1 MFESNKGQRKESCG
15 EEDCPPGLPFLIFF
29 IVCIVV
35 GIGVDNVNPIAWH
48 IAPAFLVFLDMLRVL
63 FVDHS
68 QVSEQKAEVAANELP
83 QNHKD
88 AQNDILALKLPISV
102 ATEKHGL
109 KCPPDTFHAINI
121 MANVT

>member
-88 AQNDILALKLPISV
+88 AQNDVLAFK
-102 ATEKHGL
+102 
-109 KCPPDTFHAINI
+109 
-121 MANVT
+121 VTD